1 MILVFNNK
9 KQVIYMEKLKIR
21 KYSPKDSKEI
31 EAILT
36 LNKQYF
42 YPEAEG
48 PEAMDR
54 VATCAAAI
62 AFVAEMN
69 NVITGYIKGIYDGSR
84 AMIHL
89 LSVHPDY
96 QHKGIGKAL
105 LKKAE
110 DELIKRGAP
119 SISVTVSN
127 DSVKYWEKNGYK
139 KLPVFLMLKD
149 IKQ

>member
-1 MILVFNNK
+1 MD
-9 KQVIYMEKLKIR
+9 KLTIR
-21 KYSPKDSKEI
+21 KYKSKDSKEI
-31 EAILT
+31 EHILK
-36 LNKQYF
+36 LNKQYSF
-42 YPEAEG
+42 PEVEG

-54 VATCAAAI
+54 VARCNAAVS
-62 AFVAEMN
+62 FVAEMN
-69 NVITGYIKGIYDGSR
+69 NKITGYIKGIYDGSR

-105 LKKAE
+105 IKKAE
-110 DELIKRGAP
+110 DELIKKGAP

-127 DSVKYWEKNGYK
+127 DSMKYWEKNGYR
-139 KLPVFLMLKD
+139 KLPVFLMLKE